1 MRLEIIFKDGRW
13 LVNGKRLHE
22 LNQQE
27 SAFMNDFFREVKLS
41 GAPAWD
47 QEEDCTI
54 LRQAADQKAS
64 INYCQLQKE
73 IA

>member
-1 MRLEIIFKDGRW
+1 MRLEIVLKDGRW

-27 SAFMNDFFREVKLS
+27 SAFMSHFFREVKLLS
-41 GAPAWD
+41 APHES

-54 LRQAADQKAS
+54 LRQAADQTAS
-64 INYCQLQKE
+64 INYSQLQKE
-73 IA
+73 TA